1 MLSDL
6 DTLMAARGL
15 DGLLVM
21 GDSSGNPVMQYLLG
35 NVHFERAVIYKPT
48 GGDITLIHGSMERDN
63 AAHTGYR
70 LVDRDQVY
78 NSYAYLQRH
87 EGNQLDAAVHMMV
100 DILRDSGMRGTI
112 GFYGMQDVGAGWT
125 LLNNLADRLDGIDIQ
140 GEFGQTLFTEARA
153 TKDNRELAELAELG
167 RRTCTVV
174 HEVED
179 FLTGHAVAGDHVVK
193 EDGTPLTIGDVR
205 MFLRGRLQRQELAE
219 DHQTIFAQGAEAGV
233 PHNAG
238 TNSVRLRTGSPIIFD
253 IFPKGRSG
261 YFHDMTR
268 TWCLGHAPDHVAEA
282 WTATK
287 QLFDEVM
294 ARFRV
299 GEACAS
305 FQAQACDFYEGLGHP
320 TPRTHPGT
328 HEGYV
333 HSLGHGIG
341 LDVHEGPN
349 LSLAQGNTDVLRPG
363 HVITVE
369 PGLYYPDRGWGVR
382 HEDAVALDEDGELV
396 WLTNYPAE
404 LVLPMRG

>member
-35 NVHFERAVIYKPT
+35 NVHFERAVIYKPA

-87 EGNQLDAAVHMMV
+87 EGNRLDASVHMMV

-112 GFYGMQDVGAGWT
+112 GFYGMQDVGAGWM
-125 LLNNLADRLDGIDIQ
+125 LLNNLADRLEGIDIQ
-140 GEFGQTLFTEARA
+140 GEFGQTLFAEARA

-205 MFLRGRLQRQELAE
+205 MFLRSRLQRQELAE

-238 TNSVRLRTGSPIIFD
+238 TNGVRLRTGSPIIFD

-341 LDVHEGPN
+341 LDVHEEPN

-382 HEDAVALDEDGELV
+382 HEDAVALDEDGKLV
-396 WLTNYPAE
+396 WLTDYPAE